1 MSRHTENH
9 EKPYPDESSLEAL
22 QTGLAKSGE
31 TYKYQKNKF
40 EQLRTKANQIKQ
52 NNQNKIKSKQNATS
66 ITFKKF

>member
-1 MSRHTENH
+1 MSRHKENH

-22 QTGLAKSGE
+22 QADLAKSGE

-52 NNQNKIKSKQNATS
+52 KNQNKIKPKQNATS